1 MTRGWLPSG
10 RRRIVARMNEQ
21 RVSHSPGPRAW
32 LGLLVVL
39 GPVLLVAMDS
49 SVLFLAMPKVS
60 EALSPTADQA
70 LWILDVYGFA
80 VGSLLIAFGNI
91 GDRYGRLKLL
101 MTGATVFGVA
111 SAGAAFAPGPELL
124 IAFRALM
131 GVAGATLLPSALA
144 VLSELFPD
152 PRLRAKAIGIFAAT
166 FAAGFAIGPVVG
178 GQLLN
183 SFWWGSVFLI
193 NLPVI
198 VLFLVLA
205 PVLLREVR
213 ATRPGR
219 VDALSVLLSAA
230 GILLTVY
237 AIKHAAAEGLS
248 ATPMAT
254 GIVGI
259 LALWWFVRRQLHLAH
274 PLIDFRLFRDRVF
287 TIAAI
292 TGLLPLAAWSAVA
305 YLGGIYLQS
314 VLGLTVLDAA
324 LIALPGA
331 AVLTVTCIVT
341 PAVVARIGTRAALV
355 TCHFLIAAGLLLL
368 PATGISGGTGWY
380 MASTV
385 IAGIGYG
392 ISFSVVAETAVA
404 AVPTERAGSAAAIAE
419 TSNEIGN
426 ALGIALF
433 GSLAAV
439 IFRVQGPDL
448 AGTLNE
454 TLQAPGLTAAAIG
467 DAKSAFVTG
476 LHIAAVVASVLHAA
490 LGLFAL
496 RHLPKAL
503 VGGDDTGPEPLVQ
516 DTESQPPVAQPPV
529 AQPPVGVTNLPASG
543 NYSGD

>member
-1 MTRGWLPSG
+1 MARGWLPSG
-10 RRRIVARMNEQ
+10 RLRTIPSMNEQ

-49 SVLFLAMPKVS
+49 SVLFLAMPEIS
-60 EALSPTADQA
+60 EALSPTAGQA

-101 MTGATVFGVA
+101 MTGAVVFGSA

-144 VLSELFPD
+144 VLSELFTD

-193 NLPVI
+193 NLPVV

-213 ATRPGR
+213 ATRTGR
-219 VDALSVLLSAA
+219 IDALSVLLSAA

-237 AIKHAAAEGLS
+237 AIKHAAAEGLT

-254 GIVGI
+254 GIVGVVT
-259 LALWWFVRRQLHLAH
+259 LWWFVRRQLRLEH
-274 PLIDFRLFRDRVF
+274 PLIDFHLFHDRVF

-324 LIALPGA
+324 LVALPGA
-331 AVLTVTCIVT
+331 AALTITCIVT
-341 PAVVARIGTRAALV
+341 PALVTRIGTRTALI
-355 TCHFLIAAGLLLL
+355 TCHFFIAAGLLLL
-368 PATGISGGTGWY
+368 LATSISSGIGWY
-380 MASTV
+380 VASTV

-392 ISFSVVAETAVA
+392 ISFSVVADTAIA
-404 AVPTERAGSAAAIAE
+404 AVPAERAGSAAAIAE

-426 ALGIALF
+426 ALGIALL
-433 GSLAAV
+433 GSLAAL
-439 IFRVQGPDL
+439 IFRLQGPDL

-454 TLQAPGLTAAAIG
+454 TLRIPGLTAAVIG

-476 LHIAAVVASVLHAA
+476 LHTAAVIAGVLHAA
-490 LGLFAL
+490 LGAFAL
-496 RHLPKAL
+496 RRIPRTFLSTGDAGMEAL
-503 VGGDDTGPEPLVQ
+503 AQ
-516 DTESQPPVAQPPV
+516 DAVEEDSVR
-529 AQPPVGVTNLPASG
+529 
-543 NYSGD
+543 

>member
-1 MTRGWLPSG
+1 
-10 RRRIVARMNEQ
+10 MNEQ
-21 RVSHSPGPRAW
+21 RVSHSPGLRAW

-39 GPVLLVAMDS
+39 GPVLLVAMDG
-49 SVLFLAMPKVS
+49 SVLFLAMAKVS
-60 EALSPTADQA
+60 EALSPTAGQA

-101 MTGATVFGVA
+101 MTGAAVFGAA

-144 VLSELFPD
+144 VLSELFTD
-152 PRLRAKAIGIFAAT
+152 PRQRAKAIGIFAAT

-183 SFWWGSVFLI
+183 TFWWGSVFLI
-193 NLPVI
+193 NLPVV

-213 ATRPGR
+213 ATRTGR
-219 VDALSVLLSAA
+219 IDVLSVLLSAS
-230 GILLTVY
+230 GILLTAY
-237 AIKHAAAEGLS
+237 AIKHAAAQGLTT
-248 ATPMAT
+248 TPVAT
-254 GIVGI
+254 GISGVATLG
-259 LALWWFVRRQLHLAH
+259 WFIRRQLRLEH

-292 TGLLPLAAWSAVA
+292 TGLLPLAAWSATA

-324 LIALPGA
+324 LVALPGA

-341 PAVVARIGTRAALV
+341 PALVARIGTRAALI
-355 TCHFLIAAGLLLL
+355 TCHFFIAAGMLLLL
-368 PATGISGGTGWY
+368 ATSISGGIGWY
-380 MASTV
+380 VTSTV

-392 ISFSVVAETAVA
+392 ISFSVVADTAVA

-426 ALGIALF
+426 ALGIALL
-433 GSLAAV
+433 GSLAAL
-439 IFRVQGPDL
+439 IFRLQGPDI

-454 TLQAPGLTAAAIG
+454 TLQIPGLTAAVIG
-467 DAKSAFVTG
+467 DAKTAFVTG
-476 LHIAAVVASVLHAA
+476 LHAAAVTAGILHAA
-490 LGLFAL
+490 LGVFAL
-496 RHLPKAL
+496 RHVPR
-503 VGGDDTGPEPLVQ
+503 VHQPDD
-516 DTESQPPVAQPPV
+516 AQPV
-529 AQPPVGVTNLPASG
+529 RLAQDIVEESSVR
-543 NYSGD
+543 